1 MSSLTTA
8 LRTKLTYTRSEKK
21 AAPDAVESWR
31 QRLSRALGITA
42 KVEAPSDLKITS
54 TQHRM
59 GQLSMLDISSSA
71 HAFTATPGGNDDVI
85 VWLKAKGHGAV
96 SQHGRHAKMAPATLC
111 LCETRQAFSA
121 QFDTPSR
128 DILLTLPARMLRDAM
143 PNWDAVIL
151 QAISAAEGAA
161 ALFADLVMSLAEHA
175 PDLSVSCAGET
186 SDSVCALLIATL
198 RALPQNQA
206 ALPSPLETYHRDRI
220 RGYVREQLRD
230 PTLSM
235 ASVAQATGLSRR
247 YIHRLFS
254 KEPVPL
260 MKWVWSERL
269 DHCCRDL
276 GLEALRNRTVSEIA
290 FFWGFNNAAHFSRAF
305 RERFGAAPSVFRK
318 RALNGEAARLAP
330 ADH

>member
-1 MSSLTTA
+1 
-8 LRTKLTYTRSEKK
+8 
-21 AAPDAVESWR
+21 
-31 QRLSRALGITA
+31 
-42 KVEAPSDLKITS
+42 
-54 TQHRM
+54 M
-59 GQLSMLDISSSA
+59 GMLDMTCTP
-71 HAFTATPGGNDDVI
+71 HAFTAAPGANDDVV
-85 VWLKAKGHGAV
+85 VWFRFRGKGML
-96 SQHGRHAKMAPATLC
+96 SQRGRHAELTPSTLC
-111 LCETRQAFSA
+111 LCETSQAFSA

-143 PNWDAVIL
+143 PNWDAVVL

-175 PDLSVSCAGET
+175 PALSQSCVGET
-186 SDSVCALLIATL
+186 SDSVCALLIAAL

-230 PTLSM
+230 PALSM

-305 RERFGAAPSVFRK
+305 RERFGAAPSAFRK
-318 RALNGEAARLAP
+318 RALNGETARLAP